1 MEQLTRP
8 APGVLEWR
16 DVPEPDLQG
25 PLEALVRP
33 LVVAT
38 CDLDHPI
45 ATGATP
51 IPDDVA
57 MGHEGIAEVVA
68 VGDGVQSVQ
77 PGDRVVIAF
86 QISCGTCDRCRRG
99 LTGSCQRVRPGAMY
113 GFGALGGPE
122 FGGFLSDLVRVPYA
136 DAMLV
141 PLPPDLDPISVAS
154 ASDNLPD
161 AWRCVAPQLREDP
174 TADVLVLGGP
184 ARSIG
189 LYAAG
194 IAVALGARRVRYADD
209 DPGRLATA
217 SDLGAEPVE
226 FDREETKKLKPRAG
240 IVVDAGASGASLRCA
255 CRSVAPGGHCTH
267 VGVIYE
273 LETPLPVLEMYST
286 GVTLHT
292 GRAMARPLIDPVLG
306 LVGTGRFHPEIVTD
320 RVLPWRDAQT
330 ALLEPH
336 TKLVFTRN

>member
-1 MEQLTRP
+1 MDQLTRP
-8 APGVLEWR
+8 APNVLEWR
-16 DVPEPDLQG
+16 DVPEPDLAG
-25 PLEALVRP
+25 PLQALVRP
-33 LVVAT
+33 IAVAT
-38 CDLDHPI
+38 CDLDLPI
-45 ATGATP
+45 ATGVTP

-68 VGDGVQSVQ
+68 IGDGVESVRV
-77 PGDRVVIAF
+77 GDRVVVCF

-99 LTGSCQRVRPGAMY
+99 LTGSCRRVPPGAMY
-113 GFGALGGPE
+113 GFGAFGGGDW
-122 FGGFLSDLVRVPYA
+122 GGFLSDLVRVPYA
-136 DAMLV
+136 DAMLA
-141 PLPPDLDPISVAS
+141 PLPADLDPIAVAS

-161 AWRCVAPQLREDP
+161 AWRCVAPHLREDP
-174 TADVLVLGGP
+174 DADVLVLGGP

-226 FDREETKKLKPRAG
+226 IDRAEPKLKPRAG
-240 IVVDAGASGASLRCA
+240 IVVDAGASGQSLRCA

-267 VGVIYE
+267 VGIIYE
-273 LETPLPVLEMYST
+273 VETPVPLLEMYST

-292 GRAMARPLIDPVLG
+292 GRAMARPLIEPILG
-306 LVGTGRFHPEIVTD
+306 LVGTGRFRPELVTD
-320 RVLPWRDAQT
+320 RVVPWREAQT

-336 TKLVFTRN
+336 TKLVFTRD

>member
-8 APGVLEWR
+8 APNVLEWR
-16 DVPEPDLQG
+16 DVPEPDLGG

-33 LVVAT
+33 VVVAT
-38 CDLDHPI
+38 CDLDLPI
-45 ATGATP
+45 ASGITP
-51 IPDDVA
+51 VPGDVA

-68 VGDGVQSVQ
+68 VGESVESVR
-77 PGDRVVIAF
+77 PGDTVVVSF

-99 LTGSCQRVRPGAMY
+99 LTGSCRRVPPGSMF
-113 GFGALGGPE
+113 GFGAVGGE
-122 FGGFLSDLVRVPYA
+122 RWGGFLSDVVRVPYA

-141 PLPPDLDPISVAS
+141 PLPADVDPLAVAS

-161 AWRCVAPQLREDP
+161 AWRCVAPQLRDDP
-174 TADVLVLGGP
+174 EADVLVLGGP

-194 IAVALGARRVRYADD
+194 IAVALGAPRVRYADD
-209 DPGRLATA
+209 DAGRLATA

-226 FDREETKKLKPRAG
+226 IDRTEAKLKPRAG
-240 IVVDAGASGASLRCA
+240 IVVDAGASGQSLRCA

-273 LETPLPVLEMYST
+273 VETPVPVLEMYST
-286 GVTLHT
+286 GVTLT
-292 GRAMARPLIDPVLG
+292 AGRAMARPLIDAVLG
-306 LVGTGRFHPEIVTD
+306 LAATGRFRPELVTD
-320 RVLPWRDAQT
+320 RVLPWHDART

-336 TKLVFTRN
+336 TKLVFTRG